1 MRNLLLTIIA
11 IFTFSQIFSQ
21 SDSAH
26 FYFKKG
32 TDEETAKRYLLSSKY
47 FDKAIQFDPN
57 YIDAYVENGRVNIE
71 MRKIFLAKGYFE
83 KAYKLQPENPTVIKE
98 LATLYFNDRQFQ
110 KAIDLAQK
118 CKSCPD
124 AERIMAMSNYQIE
137 DYVKAVAGLE
147 KYLSKNPNDAE
158 ATYTLGRSYLELEDY
173 KNAIRYYQKA
183 LAIDPTKGVWMYELA
198 LQLYNS
204 NDYPNAKKYFVMA
217 GDAGYPKS
225 NDYYENLGF
234 AYINV
239 GEIDNGLKNLTIV
252 LSRKPNNK
260 ELLND
265 IAQALYSA
273 KHYEEALGYY
283 QKLLELNSKDANS
296 LYMAGITFQK
306 MGQKEKGVAM
316 CDEAIKIDPALAKN
330 RQKKGDQFG
339 L

>member
-1 MRNLLLTIIA
+1 MKNLLLTIIA

-21 SDSAH
+21 ADSAH

-47 FDKAIQFDPN
+47 FDKAIQFDPT
-57 YIDAYVENGRVNIE
+57 YIDAYVENGRVNVE

-83 KAYKLQPENPTVIKE
+83 KAYQLQPENPTVIKE

-124 AERIMAMSNYQIE
+124 AERIIAMSSYQIE
-137 DYVKAVAGLE
+137 DYVKAVSGLE
-147 KYLSKNPNDAE
+147 KYLSKNPNDTE

-173 KNAIRYYQKA
+173 KNAIRQYQKA
-183 LAIDPTKGVWMYELA
+183 LTLDPTKGVWMYELA

-204 NDYPNAKKYFVMA
+204 NDFPNAKKYFVMA
-217 GDAGYPKS
+217 GNAGYPKS
-225 NDYYENLGF
+225 NDFYENLGF
-234 AYINV
+234 AYINT

-273 KHYEEALGYY
+273 KHYDEALSYY

-306 MGQKEKGVAM
+306 MGQKEKGIAM